1 MVIITFR
8 NICLKGNW
16 EFVVFFA
23 VLFFP
28 FYISLLS
35 LVYTTT
41 KSSMLLTLFQ
51 SIKEIV
57 FLLTVLGF
65 VAFQKDLVRYPF
77 RFTRLDVLFI
87 SFYLIAVLFLIFPIG
102 EAQLI
107 NKALYFK
114 NVILMGLFYFFGRN
128 TRFDS
133 DKTQQLLHL
142 ILVVGLLA
150 FCLNLV
156 EFAMDT
162 HFQQFTGY
170 AKFNEEINDVI
181 PKGNFGLTWTFET
194 QAVTKRFASFFAD
207 PLELA
212 ISALLMFSTALIM
225 YLTTKRESAF
235 PYLIMIGISLG
246 LLMFSSSRSS
256 LIALVVLLLYI
267 AFVFRQYKL
276 LLLVS
281 VLVAIFSVYLVYFAS
296 EDLQYFVIDTITF
309 QNTSSLGH
317 LVEWMAALD
326 SMISNPMG
334 IGLATSGN
342 VSSVDDSIRV
352 GGENQ
357 FLVFGVQMG
366 WIGMFVYIF
375 ILGGAII
382 VTYRAF
388 SELKKVNEARVAFI
402 ATAVKFAMI
411 LPLFTSNAE
420 KFFFVSLLSWWMV
433 GYTVNALH
441 RQRLSFC
448 THEIEPAY
456 RTGRHDASD
465 ARRDDYCG
473 EIPCDL

>member
-1 MVIITFR
+1 MLFVIFVTAAFLLVMITFR

-16 EFVVFFA
+16 EFVIFFA

-35 LVYTTT
+35 LVHTSTR
-41 KSSMLLTLFQ
+41 SPILLTLFQ

-57 FLLTVLGF
+57 ILLSVVGF

-77 RFTRLDVLFI
+77 RFTKLDGLFI
-87 SFYLIAVLFLIFPIG
+87 FFYLIAFLFLILPIG

-107 NKALYFK
+107 NKGLYFK

-128 TRFDS
+128 THFES
-133 DKTQQLLHL
+133 AKLQQLLHVIL
-142 ILVVGLLA
+142 IIGLLA
-150 FCLNLV
+150 FGVNLV
-156 EFAMDT
+156 EFALDK

-170 AKFNEEINDVI
+170 AKFNEEINDII

-194 QAVTKRFASFFAD
+194 QAITKRFASFFAD

-212 ISALLMFSTALIM
+212 ISSLLMFSTALIM
-225 YLTTKRESAF
+225 YLTTKRESAL
-235 PYLIMIGISLG
+235 PYMVMIGVSLG

-256 LIALVVLLLYI
+256 LIALVVLLLYV

-276 LLLVS
+276 LFFLSLLVG
-281 VLVAIFSVYLVYFAS
+281 AFFIYLVYFAS
-296 EDLQYFVIDTITF
+296 EDLQYFVIDTISF

-317 LVEWMAALD
+317 LVEWTAALE
-326 SMISNPMG
+326 SMISNPFG
-334 IGLATSGN
+334 IGLGTSGN

-366 WIGMFVYIF
+366 WIGMFVYIM
-375 ILGGAII
+375 ILGVAI
-382 VTYRAF
+382 VYTYRAF
-388 SELKKVNEARVAFI
+388 GELKKINEARIAFI

-433 GYTVNALH
+433 GYTVNAIH
-441 RQRLSFC
+441 RQRVSYS
-448 THEIEPAY
+448 TD
-456 RTGRHDASD
+456 GKD
-465 ARRDDYCG
+465 
-473 EIPCDL
+473 

>member
-1 MVIITFR
+1 MLFVIFVTGTFLLVMITFR

-16 EFVVFFA
+16 EFVIFFA
-23 VLFFP
+23 ILFFP

-35 LVYTTT
+35 LVHTTT
-41 KSSMLLTLFQ
+41 KSPILLTLFQ

-57 FLLTVLGF
+57 ILLSVLGF
-65 VAFQKDLVRYPF
+65 VAFQKDLIRYPF
-77 RFTRLDVLFI
+77 RITKLDGLFLF
-87 SFYLIAVLFLIFPIG
+87 FYLIAFLFLILPIG
-102 EAQLI
+102 EAQFI

-128 TRFDS
+128 TRFES
-133 DKTQQLLHL
+133 AKLQQLLHVIL
-142 ILVVGLLA
+142 IVGLLA
-150 FCLNLV
+150 FCLNLI
-156 EFAMDT
+156 EFAMDN

-170 AKFNEEINDVI
+170 AKFNEDLNDVI

-194 QAVTKRFASFFAD
+194 QAITKRFASFFAD

-212 ISALLMFSTALIM
+212 ISSLLMFSTALIM
-225 YLTTKRESAF
+225 YLTTKRGSAL
-235 PYLIMIGISLG
+235 PYMIMIGVSLG

-256 LIALVVLLLYI
+256 LIALFGLLLYV

-276 LLLVS
+276 LVFVSLLVGMFF
-281 VLVAIFSVYLVYFAS
+281 IYLIHFAS
-296 EDLQYFVIDTITF
+296 EDLQYFVIDTISF

-317 LVEWMAALD
+317 LVEWTAALE
-326 SMISNPMG
+326 SMISNPLG

-366 WIGMFVYIF
+366 WIGMFVYIL
-375 ILGGAII
+375 ILGVAII
-382 VTYRAF
+382 FTYRAF
-388 SELKKVNEARVAFI
+388 GELKKINEARIAFI

-433 GYTVNALH
+433 GYTINAIH
-441 RQRLSFC
+441 RQRLSYC
-448 THEIEPAY
+448 T
-456 RTGRHDASD
+456 D
-465 ARRDDYCG
+465 G
-473 EIPCDL
+473 ED